1 MIKLTKD
8 QILLLHSQ
16 LIQATG
22 GCDGVRDELHYTQK
36 ELSDIIL
43 EVAEGKKGYDDIL
56 KWILEH
62 QTHQN

>member
-1 MIKLTKD
+1 MKIGAHAMLVF
-8 QILLLHSQ
+8 QLLN
-16 LIQATG
+16 G
-22 GCDGVRDELHYTQK
+22 YELHYTQK